1 MRVKTSYIC
10 SECGY
15 KSSKW
20 MGKCPECGEW
30 NTFSEQEETKKE
42 KSSTKPVQ
50 LSLSRLKEVESSK
63 SQRLLTGI
71 GEFDRVMGGGI
82 VRDSVTILTSPP
94 GGGKSTLC
102 LMVAYQLANAGYR
115 VLYATGE
122 ESDSQIKNRADRI
135 LGDIADNIWI
145 LADTSM
151 DAVLSAVGEVDPD
164 LIILDSIQTFSLAEF
179 YPARAGNPTQT
190 MECASALVQCAKDK
204 RRQRAALMIGQM
216 NKKDR
221 KSVV

>member
-1 MRVKTSYIC
+1 M
-10 SECGY
+10 
-15 KSSKW
+15 
-20 MGKCPECGEW
+20 
-30 NTFSEQEETKKE
+30 
-42 KSSTKPVQ
+42 
-50 LSLSRLKEVESSK
+50 
-63 SQRLLTGI
+63 
-71 GEFDRVMGGGI
+71 
-82 VRDSVTILTSPP
+82 
-94 GGGKSTLC
+94 C

-135 LGDIADNIWI
+135 LGDIAGNIWI
-145 LADTSM
+145 LADNYM

-216 NKKDR
+216 NKNDEIAGLR
-221 KSVV
+221 ALEHLVDTVLVLEGRCV